1 MLFPANIIMPDVP
14 LGLYLTPGSSEP
26 VSPSEDLIK
35 IITAEQLRVLGRDP
49 GKYWAVISGFRIFR
63 GFFKN
68 RGLTLQAAYYSLRF
82 IDDAIDGDMYA
93 TDPKSFATDIR
104 EQIAEGTWNEEQP
117 ISRLIGYA
125 IHGLQRLAPEEDVRG
140 EFLRVIDAM
149 VSDVDRSKEKKVL
162 TEEELD
168 QYYWDAFAPGFNL
181 FLIAAGSKM
190 RIEEIRELPYI
201 MARLNSL
208 RDLHEDWPRGTINI
222 PAEVLAVANLDT
234 RASVEDLRSN
244 SEIRTWAK
252 RQCETA
258 KRTLNKI
265 SRDLKLADPGDIA
278 GITIK
283 TIMRKLKKFADEFL
297 ETA

>member
-1 MLFPANIIMPDVP
+1 MPDVP
-14 LGLYLTPGSSEP
+14 LGLYLTPGYSEP
-26 VSPSEDLIK
+26 VSPSDDLIK

-93 TDPKSFATDIR
+93 TDPKTFAKDIR
-104 EQIAEGTWNEEQP
+104 EQIAEGIWNEEQP

-125 IHGLQRLAPEEDVRG
+125 IYGLQRLAPEEDVKG
-140 EFLRVIDAM
+140 EFLRVMDVM
-149 VSDVDRSKEKKVL
+149 VSDVDRTREKRIL

-190 RIEEIRELPYI
+190 RIEEISELPYV

-208 RDLHEDWPRGTINI
+208 RDIHEDWPRGTINI
-222 PAEVLAVANLDT
+222 PAEVLEAANLDAE
-234 RASVEDLRSN
+234 ASLEDLRSN
-244 SEIRTWAK
+244 PDIRTWAK
-252 RQCETA
+252 RQCETS
-258 KRTLNKI
+258 KRTLDKI
-265 SRDLKLADPGDIA
+265 SSDLKLADPGDIA
-278 GITIK
+278 RITIR
-283 TIMRKLKKFADEFL
+283 TMMRKLGKFADEFL
-297 ETA
+297 EAS